1 MNNIGIACGEEDRKN
16 MENNS
21 NTALLVIDAQELITS
36 DKLYAFDKY
45 IANVRT
51 LIAEARKNGVEVIYV
66 RHDDG
71 EGKPLSKGNEGFDI
85 YSGFA
90 PETGERIFDKF
101 VNSLFRE
108 SGLLEYLLKKGV
120 KRLIVTGLQTDYC
133 IDATVKCGF
142 EHGFEMIVP
151 EYCNSTFYNDFMTAE
166 QTYRYYNEFMWKN
179 RYARCVDMEEAL
191 DMICDNKDEPR
202 SGRFNETHIRKAA
215 EEDASRIAEILVFA
229 KRMKY
234 RSIFNDDAYSFGE
247 LQVLPVAKKYIENGF
262 LNNMFLYDDGIVKGL
277 IRIEKEEIIELYV
290 DHFFQGEG
298 IGSELIEYAKE
309 NYSVNYLW
317 TIEKNIDAV
326 RFYEAHG
333 FHLTDTRKLEEG
345 TTEYIV
351 MMRR

>member
-1 MNNIGIACGEEDRKN
+1 MMK
-16 MENNS
+16 
-21 NTALLVIDAQELITS
+21 TALLVIDAQELITN
-36 DKLYAFDKY
+36 DRLYAFEKFT
-45 IANVRT
+45 ANVRT

-71 EGKPLSKGNEGFDI
+71 EGQPLSKGNEGFDI

-90 PETGERIFDKF
+90 PEAGERIFDKY
-101 VNSLFRE
+101 VNSPFRD
-108 SGLLEYLLKKGV
+108 SGLLGYLRKKGV

-133 IDATVKCGF
+133 MDATVKCGF

-151 EYCNSTFYNDFMTAE
+151 EYCNSTFDNDFMTAE

-179 RYARCVDMEEAL
+179 RYAKCVDMAEAL
-191 DMICDNKDEPR
+191 ELIHSNNDMPKIIR
-202 SGRFNETHIRKAA
+202 SNENHIRRAA
-215 EEDASRIAEILVFA
+215 EEDVSRIAEILVFA

-234 RSIFNDDAYSFGE
+234 RPIFNDDAYSFGE
-247 LQVLPVAKKYIENGF
+247 LQVLPVAKNYIENGF
-262 LNNMFLYDDGIVKGL
+262 LNNMFLYDDGIIKGL

-290 DHFFQGEG
+290 DHFFQGQG
-298 IGSELIEYAKE
+298 VGSELIEYAKE
-309 NYSVNYLW
+309 NYPVNYLW

-333 FHLTDTRKLEEG
+333 FHLTDTKKYEEG

-351 MMRR
+351 MMKR

>member
-1 MNNIGIACGEEDRKN
+1 M
-16 MENNS
+16 
-21 NTALLVIDAQELITS
+21 TALLVIDAQELITN
-36 DKLYAFDKY
+36 DRLYAFDRFTE
-45 IANVRT
+45 NVRT
-51 LIAEARKNGVEVIYV
+51 LIAEARKFGVEVIYV

-71 EGKPLSKGNEGFDI
+71 EGKPLSMGNKGFDV

-90 PETGERIFDKF
+90 PEAGERIFDKY
-101 VNSLFRE
+101 VNSPFRD
-108 SGLLEYLLKKGV
+108 SGLLEYLQKKGV

-142 EHGFEMIVP
+142 ENGFEMIVP
-151 EYCNSTFYNDFMTAE
+151 EFCNSTFDNDFMTAE

-179 RYARCVDMEEAL
+179 RYAKCIEMAEAL
-191 DMICDNKDEPR
+191 DMIRNPKDKPKFIRVNK
-202 SGRFNETHIRKAA
+202 TQIRRAT

-247 LQVLPVAKKYIENGF
+247 LQVIPVAKKYIENGF
-262 LNNMFLYDDGIVKGL
+262 LDNMFLYDDGIIKGL
-277 IRIEKEEIIELYV
+277 IRIEKEEILELYV
-290 DHFFQGEG
+290 DHFFQGQG
-298 IGSELIEYAKE
+298 VGSELIKYAKE
-309 NYSVNYLW
+309 NYPVSFLW

-326 RFYEAHG
+326 HFYEAHG

>member
-1 MNNIGIACGEEDRKN
+1 MTK
-16 MENNS
+16 
-21 NTALLVIDAQELITS
+21 TALLVIDAQELITN
-36 DKLYAFDKY
+36 DRLYAFEKFTE
-45 IANVRT
+45 NVRI

-66 RHDDG
+66 RHNDG
-71 EGKPLSKGNEGFDI
+71 EGKPLSNGNDGFDI

-90 PETGERIFDKF
+90 PEAGERIFDKY
-101 VNSLFRE
+101 VNSPFRD
-108 SGLLEYLLKKGV
+108 SGLLEYLQKKGV

-133 IDATVKCGF
+133 MDATVKCGF

-151 EYCNSTFYNDFMTAE
+151 EYCNSTFDNDFMTAE

-179 RYARCVDMEEAL
+179 RYAKCVDMAEVLEL
-191 DMICDNKDEPR
+191 IHSNNDMPEFSKA
-202 SGRFNETHIRKAA
+202 NENHIRRAA

-234 RSIFNDDAYSFGE
+234 RSIFKDDAYSFGE

-262 LNNMFLYDDGIVKGL
+262 LNNMFLYDDGIIKGL
-277 IRIEKEEIIELYV
+277 IRIEKDEIIELYV
-290 DHFFQGEG
+290 DHFFQGQG
-298 IGSELIEYAKE
+298 VGSELIEYAKE
-309 NYSVNYLW
+309 NFSVNYLW

>member
-1 MNNIGIACGEEDRKN
+1 ML
-16 MENNS
+16 
-21 NTALLVIDAQELITS
+21 LLVIDAQELITT
-36 DKLYAFDKY
+36 DKLYAFERFTE
-45 IANVRT
+45 NVCT
-51 LIAEARKNGVEVIYV
+51 LIAEARANGVEVIYV

-71 EGKPLSKGNEGFDI
+71 EGQPLSKGNAGFDV

-90 PETGERIFDKF
+90 PETGERIFDKY
-101 VNSLFRE
+101 VNSPFRD
-108 SGLLEYLLKKGV
+108 SGLLDYLQKKGI

-133 IDATVKCGF
+133 IDAAVKCGF

-151 EYCNSTFYNDFMTAE
+151 EYCNSTFDNDFMTAE

-179 RYARCVDMEEAL
+179 RYAKCVKMAEVL
-191 DMICDNKDEPR
+191 DMIHSNNEISKF
-202 SGRFNETHIRKAA
+202 SGTNETHIRRATQ
-215 EEDASRIAEILVFA
+215 EDISRIAEILVFA

-277 IRIEKEEIIELYV
+277 IRIEKEEIVELYV
-290 DHFFQGEG
+290 DHFFQGQG
-298 IGSELIEYAKE
+298 VGSELIEYAKE

-326 RFYEAHG
+326 RFYKAHG
-333 FHLTDTRKLEEG
+333 FHLTDTRKYEEG

>member
-1 MNNIGIACGEEDRKN
+1 MTK
-16 MENNS
+16 
-21 NTALLVIDAQELITS
+21 TALLVIDAQELITN
-36 DKLYAFDKY
+36 DRLYAFDLFTE
-45 IANVRT
+45 NVRT

-66 RHDDG
+66 RHDEG
-71 EGKPLSKGNEGFDI
+71 EGKPLSKGNDGFDI

-90 PETGERIFDKF
+90 PEAGEHIFDKY
-101 VNSLFRE
+101 VNSPFRD
-108 SGLLEYLLKKGV
+108 SGLLGYLQKKTV

-151 EYCNSTFYNDFMTAE
+151 EYCNSTFDNDFMTEA

-179 RYARCVDMEEAL
+179 RYAKCVKMAEAL
-191 DMICDNKDEPR
+191 ELIHSN
-202 SGRFNETHIRKAA
+202 NEMPEFSRANENHIRRAS

-262 LNNMFLYDDGIVKGL
+262 LNNMFLYDDGIIKGL

-290 DHFFQGEG
+290 DHFFQGQG
-298 IGSELIEYAKE
+298 VGSELIEYAKE
-309 NYSVNYLW
+309 NFSVNYLW

>member
-1 MNNIGIACGEEDRKN
+1 MTK
-16 MENNS
+16 
-21 NTALLVIDAQELITS
+21 TALLVIDAQELITTE
-36 DKLYAFDKY
+36 KLYAFDSF
-45 IANVRT
+45 IPNVRT
-51 LIAEARKNGVEVIYV
+51 LIAEARKKGVEVIYV

-71 EGKPLSKGNEGFDI
+71 KGQSLSKGNTGFDI

-90 PETGERIFDKF
+90 PEAGERFFDKF
-101 VNSLFRE
+101 VNSPFRD
-108 SGLLEYLLKKGV
+108 SGLLGYLHKKGV

-151 EYCNSTFYNDFMTAE
+151 EYCNSTFDNEFMTAE
-166 QTYRYYNEFMWKN
+166 QTCRYYNEFMWKN
-179 RYARCVDMEEAL
+179 RYAKCVKMAEAL
-191 DMICDNKDEPR
+191 DMIHNSDDMPKISRVNEP
-202 SGRFNETHIRKAA
+202 HIRRAS

-247 LQVLPVAKKYIENGF
+247 LQVLPVAKKYIESGF

-277 IRIEKEEIIELYV
+277 ICIEKEEILELYV
-290 DHFFQGEG
+290 DHFFQGQG
-298 IGSELIEYAKE
+298 VGSELIKYAKE

-317 TIEKNIDAV
+317 TIEKNTDAV

-333 FHLTDTRKLEEG
+333 FHLTDIKKYEEG
-345 TTEYIV
+345 TTEYLV
-351 MMRR
+351 MMKR

>member
-1 MNNIGIACGEEDRKN
+1 MILYRPVGTSELELIERSGFKQFPPRLPEQPIFYPVLNEKYAAEIAEKWNVKSTDDRRGYVTRFEVEDEYISRFEVQTVGK
-16 MENNS
+16 S
-21 NTALLVIDAQELITS
+21 YHQELWIPAEELEEFNS
-36 DKLYAFDKY
+36 H
-45 IANVRT
+45 IIGRIEV
-51 LIAEARKNGVEVIYV
+51 IAEFSNG
-66 RHDDG
+66 
-71 EGKPLSKGNEGFDI
+71 
-85 YSGFA
+85 
-90 PETGERIFDKF
+90 
-101 VNSLFRE
+101 
-108 SGLLEYLLKKGV
+108 
-120 KRLIVTGLQTDYC
+120 
-133 IDATVKCGF
+133 
-142 EHGFEMIVP
+142 
-151 EYCNSTFYNDFMTAE
+151 
-166 QTYRYYNEFMWKN
+166 
-179 RYARCVDMEEAL
+179 
-191 DMICDNKDEPR
+191 NKA
-202 SGRFNETHIRKAA
+202 HIRRATQ
-215 EEDASRIAEILVFA
+215 EDISRIAEILVFA

-234 RSIFNDDAYSFGE
+234 RSIFNDDAYLFGE